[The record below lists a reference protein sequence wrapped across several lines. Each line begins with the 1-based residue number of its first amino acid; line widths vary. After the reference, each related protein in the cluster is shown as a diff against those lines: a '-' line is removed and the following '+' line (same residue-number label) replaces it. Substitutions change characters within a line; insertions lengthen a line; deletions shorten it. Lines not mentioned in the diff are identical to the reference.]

1 MGRLWIINL
10 NFLLSWLQHL
20 KIVKICI
27 NTCISGLFEKSEAQS
42 TINLI
47 TNMATNTAGFLRR
60 KEFSDKANTNSLFV
74 EEEDSSF
81 S

>member
-1 MGRLWIINL
+1 M
-10 NFLLSWLQHL
+10 
-20 KIVKICI
+20 
-27 NTCISGLFEKSEAQS
+27 
-42 TINLI
+42 INLI
-47 TNMATNTAGFLRR
+47 TNMATNTAGFLQH